1 VFLTRWFGVTESD
14 AERNFV
20 AEKSDVEEIAAKSL
34 LMQTNAAA
42 QQHRP
47 LCRGTHAKGVCAR
60 ARFEVFD
67 VTFER
72 DPVAAARLAK
82 GIFARPG
89 VYPAVVRF
97 ANADPNI
104 NSDFKPDVRSLSF
117 SVDISRER
125 KALPDTNFGRQD
137 FSLQNA
143 TMLPINDAPA
153 FLATMRLLTASN
165 QVAGLWSL
173 PVRDKLRVLRT
184 LLFAQLQARQT
195 IRPYQQLR
203 YWSTVPFRHGPIDVV
218 KYSATPS
225 PDNPSRPLQWSNPK
239 GLQDE
244 MIRHLREDRTMGCFD
259 FGIQFLDPD
268 RMTYWGKH
276 RDASFWIENASVEWS
291 EAEAPFHTVAR
302 LTLLPRSR
310 LGPEE
315 SDATYFD
322 VTGHSTPDSTPL
334 GSINRA
340 RWPAEVASRKAR
352 MHPCGR
358 VAGAP

>member
-1 VFLTRWFGVTESD
+1 VLLTRWFGVTESD
-14 AERNFV
+14 SDRNF
-20 AEKSDVEEIAAKSL
+20 AGEKSDVEEIATKSL

-67 VTFER
+67 ATLEHDRVE
-72 DPVAAARLAK
+72 AARLSK
-82 GIFARPG
+82 GIFATPG

-97 ANADPNI
+97 ANADTGI

-117 SVDISRER
+117 SVDLAGDR
-125 KALPDTNFGRQD
+125 KAFPESNLGRQD

-143 TMLPINDAPA
+143 TTLPINDAPA
-153 FLATMRLLTASN
+153 FLATMKLLTASN
-165 QVAGLWSL
+165 QIAGLWSL

-184 LLFAQLQARQT
+184 LVLAQLQARQT

-225 PDNPSRPLQWSNPK
+225 PDNPAQPLQRKNPK

-244 MIRHLREDRTMGCFD
+244 LSRHLREDGKMARFD
-259 FGIQFLDPD
+259 FGIQFLDAD
-268 RMTYWGKH
+268 KMKYWGKH

-302 LTLLPRSR
+302 LTLLRNSQLPS
-310 LGPEE
+310 EE
-315 SDATYFD
+315 SDSTYFD

-340 RWPAEVASRKAR
+340 RWPAESASRKAR
-352 MHPCGR
+352 MRACGR